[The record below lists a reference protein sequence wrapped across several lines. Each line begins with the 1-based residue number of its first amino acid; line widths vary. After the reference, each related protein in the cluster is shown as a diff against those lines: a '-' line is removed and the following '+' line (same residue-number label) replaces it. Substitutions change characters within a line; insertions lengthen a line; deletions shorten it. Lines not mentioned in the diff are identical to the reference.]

1 MQHLEHILEC
11 IHDKHIFI
19 QTHNFPDPDAIASA
33 YGLKVLLEKKGIGA
47 TICYK
52 GRIDDTITAK
62 MAQLL
67 AIDIV
72 EQEEI
77 TDMSAESE
85 IILVDSQKGNANVI
99 DMQGNEVLCI
109 DHHPTYEN
117 QDYRYSDIRV
127 EVGECASIIAGYF
140 MESGIPVDKRT
151 ATALLYGIKVDT
163 ANMTRGVSPLD
174 LEMFYRLF
182 PLAEHAL
189 LQKLDTSVL
198 HMKDLRAYANAID
211 TIENVN
217 RVCFANTGV
226 DCHEAL
232 TASISDFILALDEVD
247 VVIVSS
253 YREDGIKL
261 SVRSSSPWCNA
272 GKLTNE
278 ALKGIGNGGGHEHM
292 AGGFIP
298 FGNIPQN
305 SDANSSST
313 DINHAVSVENQPV
326 EQRAEGF
333 LKEMKKRFLQKIE
346 NG

>member
-1 MQHLEHILEC
+1 
-11 IHDKHIFI
+11 
-19 QTHNFPDPDAIASA
+19 
-33 YGLKVLLEKKGIGA
+33 
-47 TICYK
+47 
-52 GRIDDTITAK
+52 

-99 DMQGNEVLCI
+99 DMRGNEVLCI

-127 EVGECASIIAGYF
+127 EVGACASIIAGYF

-261 SVRSSSPWCNA
+261 SVRSSAPWCNA

-326 EQRAEGF
+326 EQRAEGL